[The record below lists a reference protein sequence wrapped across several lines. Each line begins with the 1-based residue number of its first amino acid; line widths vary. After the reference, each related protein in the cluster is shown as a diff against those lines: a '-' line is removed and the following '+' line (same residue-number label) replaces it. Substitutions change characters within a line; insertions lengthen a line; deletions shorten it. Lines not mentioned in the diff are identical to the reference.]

1 MLSIGA
7 SSELIPL
14 TPKQT
19 RIDIQRGKIG
29 RSPPP
34 ASMHDLA
41 NTDLFSLARADKI
54 FRCLARQFLHQEFS
68 IGAL

>member
-29 RSPPP
+29 RPPP
-34 ASMHDLA
+34 S
-41 NTDLFSLARADKI
+41 SLD
-54 FRCLARQFLHQEFS
+54 S
-68 IGAL
+68 